1 MQTGPHTD
9 ALLRGVQHLETWQRE
24 RWGTHT
30 PDDTLAVQ
38 AEQMEALLGEYL
50 SRLEANYPFGHYRY
64 VGQMLKPPHPLALVA
79 YTLAMTI
86 NPNNH
91 ALDGSPATSVMEK
104 EVVAE
109 LAAMFG
115 FPETHLGHLTSG
127 GTVANLEA
135 LWVSRQ
141 LHPEQVIVGSQQAH
155 YTHARMCA
163 VLGARYESIAVDAAG
178 RMDVAAL
185 EARLQAGNVG
195 TIVATLG
202 TTSMGA
208 VDPLHE
214 ILPLAR
220 RHGARVHVDSAYG
233 GFYTLLAQ
241 AADSQIDPRAYLA
254 IAEADSVVVDPHK
267 HGLQPYGCGSVL
279 FRGPAVG
286 RFYLH
291 DSPYTYFTS
300 NELHLGEISLECSRA
315 GAAAGALWATLRA
328 LPLASDHGL
337 GPILTK
343 SRHAALRWADLIT
356 AEADLHLVT
365 APDLDIVCLFP
376 ASADAPTSAS
386 AISAWSQA
394 IFDTLMHDPDDP
406 WYLATLRVGPEQLAG
421 HPAAALIEWD
431 TDSLLVLRSV
441 LMKPEHLAIVPDL
454 HAAVLRA
461 MQQTRPAVAGAA
473 AITEDVPS

>member
-1 MQTGPHTD
+1 MQTGPETD
-9 ALLRGVQHLETWQRE
+9 ALLRGFQHLESWQRE

-30 PDDTLAVQ
+30 PDETLAVQ
-38 AEQMEALLGEYL
+38 PEQIEAVLGDYL
-50 SRLEANYPFGHYRY
+50 TRLEANYPFGHYRY
-64 VGQMLKPPHPLALVA
+64 VGQMLKPPHPLAQVA
-79 YTLAMTI
+79 YALAMTI

-91 ALDGSPATSVMEK
+91 ALDGSPATSAMEK
-104 EVVAE
+104 VVVAE

-115 FPETHLGHLTSG
+115 FPEAHLGHLTSG

-135 LWVSRQ
+135 LWVARQ
-141 LHPEQVIVGSQQAH
+141 LHPECVIVGSQQAH
-155 YTHARMCA
+155 YTHSRMCA

-185 EARLQAGNVG
+185 EARLLAGDVG

-220 RHGARVHVDSAYG
+220 KHGARVHVDSAYG

-241 AADSQIDPRAYLA
+241 AADPQIDPRAYLA

-279 FRGPAVG
+279 FRDPAVG

-300 NELHLGEISLECSRA
+300 DELHLGEISLECSRA

-328 LPLASDHGL
+328 LPLASDSGL

-343 SRHAALRWADLIT
+343 SRHAALRWAELIN
-356 AEADLHLVT
+356 AEADLHLLT

-376 ASADAPTSAS
+376 AEASERISAS
-386 AISAWSQA
+386 AISTWSQA
-394 IFDTLMHDPDDP
+394 IFDTLMNDPDDP

-421 HPAAALIEWD
+421 HPADGLIDWD

-441 LMKPEHLAIVPDL
+441 LMKPEHLAIIPDL

-461 MQQTRPAVAGAA
+461 MHQTHPSVDA
-473 AITEDVPS
+473 AIEEGVLS